1 MLRVHK
7 ALTRSARIGLAVLA
21 LSLPASAE
29 TLTQALVSAYN
40 HSGLLDQNRA
50 LLRAA
55 DEDVAQ
61 SVAALRPVIGW
72 SAEVS
77 RAFGT
82 TRSTSTGGR
91 TIGFVNNEATIGLA
105 AEMTLFDNGATRL
118 AGEAAKEAVLATRQQ
133 LIAVEQSVL
142 LRAVSAFMEVRRA
155 TETAAVRDSN
165 VRLIAEEL
173 RAANDRFDVGEITR
187 TDVAQAEARLAA
199 ARSALAAASGALDVA
214 RAEYAAAIGHKPGA
228 LTPPSRLPSL
238 PGMANAIDTAQR
250 GHPSVLA
257 AQHQVAAAELAIAR
271 ADAAMKP
278 KVTLGARLGMTDD
291 LDSSNF
297 THSGSVTLGVSGPIY
312 QGGRLSSLKR
322 QAMAQRD
329 AARNGLLVTGQTLRR
344 DVENAYAQFNV
355 ARASRDASERQIRA
369 SQVAFRGVRE
379 EASLGART
387 TLDVLN
393 AEQELLDARVGL
405 ISATVDETVAAYV
418 VLASIGLLTAD
429 HMNLAVQRYDP
440 EAYYNLVKSAPI
452 ARSAQGKQLDRVLQ
466 ALGKE

>member
-155 TETAAVRDSN
+155 TETAAAIDADTLGAKPHCRLNGALHGTAERDTALKLLCDRLRNQRGVDLRLTHFNDVEVRFG
-165 VRLIAEEL
+165 L
-173 RAANDRFDVGEITR
+173 RHRGQLLAKLLDVGALLADDQARPRGVDRHPALLVR
-187 TDVAQAEARLAA
+187 T
-199 ARSALAAASGALDVA
+199 LDHDL
-214 RAEYAAAIGHKPGA
+214 GDG
-228 LTPPSRLPSL
+228 SL
-238 PGMANAIDTAQR
+238 LQLLLKIFADLQILVQQL
-250 GHPSVLA
+250 SVLA
-257 AQHQVAAAELAIAR
+257 GICEPARIPGPVDAESQADRIDFLAHQAASAF
-271 ADAAMKP
+271 
-278 KVTLGARLGMTDD
+278 
-291 LDSSNF
+291 SSTSRTTIVRCENGF
-297 THSGSVTLGVSGPIY
+297 S
-312 QGGRLSSLKR
+312 
-322 QAMAQRD
+322 MRD
-329 AARNGLLVTGQTLRR
+329 ARPRP
-344 DVENAYAQFNV
+344 
-355 ARASRDASERQIRA
+355 
-369 SQVAFRGVRE
+369 
-379 EASLGART
+379 
-387 TLDVLN
+387 
-393 AEQELLDARVGL
+393 RV
-405 ISATVDETVAAYV
+405 
-418 VLASIGLLTAD
+418 
-429 HMNLAVQRYDP
+429 
-440 EAYYNLVKSAPI
+440 
-452 ARSAQGKQLDRVLQ
+452 
-466 ALGKE
+466 